1 MYALLSLDFFFF
13 FFPFFSFFFFSFF
26 FFSFYNSVTLP
37 FPPLSC
43 LLASVPACLPA
54 ICGGGG
60 REVGGRKAEG
70 RAGEWR
76 ASRGGG
82 VLVTFALDERL
93 HVSRGMG
100 LAVCFWLERL

>member
-1 MYALLSLDFFFF
+1 M
-13 FFPFFSFFFFSFF
+13 
-26 FFSFYNSVTLP
+26 
-37 FPPLSC
+37 
-43 LLASVPACLPA
+43 
-54 ICGGGG
+54 
-60 REVGGRKAEG
+60 GGRKAEG